1 MLLVSLTV
9 VNLLLR
15 GLRFFYLLFKS
26 DNPASEIGGFLDLE
40 SMLMSVGF
48 EEKLVCT
55 FLGYDCGIAL
65 KKCESSISLD
75 GLSRHLP
82 D

>member
-9 VNLLLR
+9 VNLILH
-15 GLRFFYLLFKS
+15 GLRFFYLLLKS
-26 DNPASEIGGFLDLE
+26 DNPASEIGSILDLE
-40 SMLMSVGF
+40 SMLLSVGF

-55 FLGYDCGIAL
+55 FLGYGCGITL